1 MNATINNEYSG
12 SGKGVIFE
20 VMKEM
25 GIPHIPA
32 EDGPYTCKI
41 CETPIDAD
49 EMACMD
55 ELGNCWHRD
64 CDGED
69 DFYEEAEDE

>member
-41 CETPIDAD
+41 CETLIDAD
-49 EMACMD
+49 DCCHFSEADD
-55 ELGNCWHRD
+55 E
-64 CDGED
+64 
-69 DFYEEAEDE
+69 